1 MKKYLLIIAL
11 VFLILA
17 IAQSAVALPWVF
29 IGTTGNE
36 PVSMMLLGTL
46 LIALGGAGRKKF
58 K

>member
-1 MKKYLLIIAL
+1 MKKYLLIIGL

-17 IAQSAVALPWVF
+17 IAQNAVALPWVF

-46 LIALGGAGRKKF
+46 LIALGGVGRKKF